1 MTSSKNLIQASAGN
15 VAGGDFY
22 PYTIDNSV
30 RFASSSDKL
39 TRTNSG
45 SGSTKGCFSMWV
57 KRSNL
62 NPSASAE
69 LIGTGFSEFN
79 FINSTAGGGVYY
91 PDTIGYYEYFGGN
104 YQGQGS
110 SSISSSSAYSV
121 YRDVSAWYHM
131 FLVWDTTLATG
142 ADRYQIWIN
151 NQRVTLTGVSNVA
164 QNTLARWFYTGDIA
178 IGNTSS
184 GTKPSLCYL
193 AEVVG
198 VEGTAYA
205 PTDFAED
212 KNGVWVPKEITGLT
226 FGNNGFYLDF
236 ANSGALGT
244 DVSGNGNNFTVSGLT
259 SSDQMPDTPTNNF
272 PTWNPLLKGISQ
284 TGVSTSDGNMVAS
297 YTGFSGSGYWP
308 SFSTMTLPKNG
319 KVYFEMCL
327 ESVYNG
333 ALIMGIMSKED
344 AEKYAA
350 GTKSPTTGNLGYW
363 DIHDGS
369 AYAWGGDGQPDY
381 ATLGLVPSAGIAGG
395 VVGFAIDLDA
405 GKGWIRVNGTW
416 MLSGDPANGTNP
428 IGSDIHTGNGA
439 SASGEYVIWNSGYIS
454 VNAYTRSILNCG
466 QDSTFSGRKTAG
478 NYADENGIGDFLY
491 SVPSGFLALCTANL
505 PEPTIGPNSTTK
517 TDEVFAPILYTGN
530 GTSQSIS
537 TLDFQ
542 PDLTWIKNRDAADN
556 HMLFDAVRGVTKYLS
571 SNLINAEA
579 TDAQSLSSFNSNG
592 FSVGNNVAVNTN
604 AEDYV
609 AWNWKGNGAGVSNTD
624 GSITSTVS
632 ANQDAGFSIV
642 TYTGNSTS
650 GATVGH
656 GLGVAPSV
664 VMVKNTSAT
673 GHWVTYHKDNG
684 AAYVLIFTTDSLY
697 GPNPTWFNS
706 TEPTSSVFTLGSGTG
721 TNWSGV
727 DTVAYCFAEVEG
739 FSSFGS
745 YTGNGS
751 ATDGPFI
758 YTGFRPAFVL
768 YKRTDASSSWILL
781 DSSRNTYN
789 VADKYLLPD
798 SANAEASFTLI
809 DMVSNGFKI
818 RTSDGSTNQNTGTY
832 IYMAFAENPFKYSN
846 AR

>member
-350 GTKSPTTGNLGYW
+350 GTTSPTMGNLGYW

-416 MLSGDPANGTNP
+416 ILSGDPANGTNP

-439 SASGEYVIWNSGYIS
+439 SASGEYVIFNSGYIS

-491 SVPSGFLALCTANL
+491 SVPSGYLALCTANL
-505 PEPTIGPNSTTK
+505 PEPTIGPNSDTLSDEHFDIALWTGTGTTQN
-517 TDEVFAPILYTGN
+517 I
-530 GTSQSIS
+530 TS
-537 TLDFQ
+537 LEFQ
-542 PDLTWIKNRDAADN
+542 PDFVWMKARTVAYNNW
-556 HMLFDAVRGVTKYLS
+556 LFDAVRGTGNLLA
-571 SNLINAEA
+571 SNT
-579 TDAQSLSSFNSNG
+579 TDTETSYPSILSSFNSNG
-592 FSVGNNVAVNTN
+592 FTTDSFGSTY
-604 AEDYV
+604 DFV
-609 AWNWKGNGAGVSNTD
+609 AWNWKANGSGVSNTD

-632 ANQDAGFSIV
+632 ANQDAGFSII
-642 TYTGNSTS
+642 TYTGNGTS
-650 GATVGH
+650 GATIGH
-656 GLGVAPSV
+656 GLNAVPKAIWVKDRSDTNAFTNYFESLGTGSELYFAYTQGVTNS
-664 VMVKNTSAT
+664 NFWITSP
-673 GHWVTYHKDNG
+673 
-684 AAYVLIFTTDSLY
+684 TT
-697 GPNPTWFNS
+697 
-706 TEPTSSVFTLGSGTG
+706 SVFSASSSEYVNASAHTY
-721 TNWSGV
+721 
-727 DTVAYCFAEVEG
+727 VAYAFAEVEG

-751 ATDGPFI
+751 ADGPFI
-758 YTGFRPAFVL
+758 YTGFRPAWFML
-768 YKRTDASSSWILL
+768 KKSSGTGWWYVF
-781 DSSRNTYN
+781 DSERNTYN
-789 VADKYLLPD
+789 LTGKAVFPN
-798 SANAEASFTLI
+798 SASAESDYPGGSSLGMDFL
-809 DMVSNGFKI
+809 SNGVKL
-818 RTSDGSTNQNTGTY
+818 RGSQTEQNGSGTTY